1 MGYAS
6 CSPPPVMSLIY
17 PARGTPMLTR
27 TSRAIL
33 NKILELESESE
44 RRFQAHRIADLSELL
59 NLDIHQALAACEE
72 LSREGYVQVGVLHL
86 RNGQELPEFIT
97 LTELGASYK
106 IHRRSPVIKFFLDNL
121 LAFLSWLVA
130 VAALLVSIF
139 KK

>member
-1 MGYAS
+1 
-6 CSPPPVMSLIY
+6 
-17 PARGTPMLTR
+17 MLTR